1 VTSDNKTC
9 PFEARAWVDDQ
20 LAAVSRAALQL
31 DQPDGQALL
40 CFPVADLRGQ
50 PADRELLLAAAPAG
64 YVAFDH
70 ANPRVRV
77 RLVDDLGL
85 VDATERDRT
94 LKRFPAWGDVSDL
107 LAMLD
112 VRAADSGSYVSVI
125 RGNNQRGVVEASQ
138 MLAQAIVAA
147 GRHAPGRRAVHASMM
162 FLRAASVTEPLRFE
176 LKELSG
182 GKTFSSLAVN
192 VLQGEKLCASG
203 TLLLDVKAPDV
214 MRHAASA
221 PEVPGPYE
229 STPYDMSVTGR
240 DLRFVDNAYTGDPDA
255 PVGPPHL
262 DAWIRF
268 RKLTDDPYLNA
279 ALLVQFTG
287 HASIAASMRPHAGI
301 GQAQAHRTLS
311 TAINAIY
318 VSLHADVRAD
328 EWMLY
333 RHLSAFAGDG
343 MTHSECRVHNQRGA
357 LLASFCVDAMVRRM
371 AQDRPVNDRTSL

>member
-1 VTSDNKTC
+1 MTSRTC

-20 LAAVSRAALQL
+20 LLAVSTAALQVEL
-31 DQPDGQALL
+31 PDGAALL
-40 CFPVADLRGQ
+40 CFPAADLRGQ
-50 PADRELLLAAAPAG
+50 LPEPELLLTAAPAG

-85 VDATERDRT
+85 PDATERDRT

-112 VRAADSGSYVSVI
+112 VRAADSGSYVSVT

-147 GRHAPGRRAVHASMM
+147 GRHAPGRRAVHASMLFM
-162 FLRAASVTEPLRFE
+162 RAASVTEPLRFE

-182 GKTFSSLAVN
+182 GKSFSSLAVN

-214 MRHAASA
+214 MRHEAMA
-221 PEVPGPYE
+221 PLVPGPYD
-229 STPYDMSVTGR
+229 STPYDMSLTGR
-240 DLRFVDNAYTGDPDA
+240 DIRFVDNAYTGDPDA

-301 GQAQAHRTLS
+301 GQSQAHRTLS

-333 RHLSAFAGDG
+333 RHLSSFAGDG
-343 MTHSECRVHNQRGA
+343 MTHSECRVHNQRGD
-357 LLASFCVDAMVRRM
+357 LLASFCVDGMVRRF
-371 AQDRPVNDRTSL
+371 ASERVVNDRTSL